1 MSTTCSLRRGS
12 ALPRSTT
19 FLESHPRLFGAQ
31 APVGYFAFPS
41 STYNVFLFFRTLMTQ
56 GENGPDPAA
65 GAVNAERTRVY
76 PLFEVLRLVRR
87 LPVDEAA
94 EPPAARRGTP
104 PDLLLLSATTP
115 ECRAEERQP
124 RRLGREFE
132 LVLAIGCAVEQGVE
146 GRPLDL
152 DRMAA
157 GAANT

>member
-1 MSTTCSLRRGS
+1 MSGKREGLARKGTSPASRAKSKPPLPDLGNRPLHLLRAIRVTGEHHLL
-12 ALPRSTT
+12 AATRLRAAEINT

-94 EPPAARRGTP
+94 EPPAARRGIP
-104 PDLLLLSATTP
+104 PDLLLLSAAT
-115 ECRAEERQP
+115 
-124 RRLGREFE
+124 
-132 LVLAIGCAVEQGVE
+132 
-146 GRPLDL
+146 
-152 DRMAA
+152 RMSR
-157 GAANT
+157 